1 MSKPTT
7 YFTAAG
13 FRCLR
18 NIKRQTDD
26 LYLVHCGHQQCKPGY
41 TYDHKIPNEFH
52 LHFVLNGKGSLTV
65 NNTTYSIKKDDL
77 FLIPKGQ
84 KVYYEADNHEPW
96 EYMWV
101 TFDGD
106 KAIDYLR
113 YMGFANDRYV
123 ICSSIPTACYQPLIT
138 KTLDSNQLTIANEIK
153 RVGYLYE
160 IITMLIE
167 SQNSAKSRRNLDYS
181 NKTYVEHALQF
192 ISVNY
197 DKITINDIAKYV
209 GINRSYLSTIFKEEL
224 NISPQEFLIDFRLKK
239 AADLL
244 GQTNLSIQEIATEI
258 GYQNSCSFSKTFK
271 RIYGENPTDYRRN
284 QSKTI
289 Q

>member
-26 LYLVHCGHQQCKPGY
+26 LFLVHCGYQQCKPGY
-41 TYDHKIPNEFH
+41 TYDHKIPNEYH
-52 LHFVLNGKGSLTV
+52 LHFVLSGKGSLTV
-65 NNTTYSIKKDDL
+65 NDTFYNIKKDDL
-77 FLIPKGQ
+77 FIIPKDH
-84 KVYYEADNHEPW
+84 KVDYEADLEDPW

-106 KAIDYLR
+106 KAVDYLG
-113 YMGFANDRYV
+113 YIGFREDKFV
-123 ICSSIPTACYQPLIT
+123 VGSSIPTAYYQPLIT
-138 KTLDSNQLTIANEIK
+138 KILDSNQLTIANEIK

-160 IITMLIE
+160 IMSKLIE
-167 SQNSAKSRRNLDYS
+167 AQNSTKNANLDYS
-181 NKTYVEHALQF
+181 SKTYVEHALQF
-192 ISVNY
+192 ISLNY
-197 DKITINDIAKYV
+197 DKISINDIANYV

-224 NISPQEFLIDFRLKK
+224 NVSPQEFLIDFRLRK
-239 AADLL
+239 AVDLL
-244 GQTNLSIQEIATEI
+244 EQTNMSVQEIANKI

-271 RIYGENPTDYRRN
+271 KFYGDSPTDYRLKVR
-284 QSKTI
+284 
-289 Q
+289 